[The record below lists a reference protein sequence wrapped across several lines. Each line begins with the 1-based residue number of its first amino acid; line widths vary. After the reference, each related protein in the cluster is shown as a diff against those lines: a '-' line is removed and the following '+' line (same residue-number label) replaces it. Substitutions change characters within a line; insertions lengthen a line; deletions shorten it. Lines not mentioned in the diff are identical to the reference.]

1 MNDEPSRLTSL
12 LPLLTAGELQ
22 WDFRTVSYE
31 GSRRGLRL
39 ERIFW
44 DALKKMAAEKGVTLG
59 RLVEEIAV
67 RQEKPANLASAIRA
81 ICLNWLARGN
91 EELRLLASMRTTVAI
106 ITACPS
112 PAFALS
118 AARRISAFNQ
128 PFQMLVRRHLP
139 PASGM
144 DVQQEMK
151 LTLDLNVREMLEHL
165 RENMDTPLVT
175 GFVLGLGERRY
186 RGQLRAVLA
195 PTKDTDLLIAFV
207 TG

>member
-1 MNDEPSRLTSL
+1 MNDEPPRLPSL
-12 LPLLTAGELQ
+12 LPLLTTEELQ

-59 RLVEEIAV
+59 RLVEEIAA
-67 RQEKPANLASAIRA
+67 RQEKPANLTSAIRA
-81 ICLNWLARGN
+81 TCLNWLARGN

-139 PASGM
+139 PVAGT

-151 LTLDLNVREMLEHL
+151 LTLDLNVREMLERL
-165 RENMDTPLVT
+165 RENVDTPLAT

-186 RGQLRAVLA
+186 RGQLKAVLA